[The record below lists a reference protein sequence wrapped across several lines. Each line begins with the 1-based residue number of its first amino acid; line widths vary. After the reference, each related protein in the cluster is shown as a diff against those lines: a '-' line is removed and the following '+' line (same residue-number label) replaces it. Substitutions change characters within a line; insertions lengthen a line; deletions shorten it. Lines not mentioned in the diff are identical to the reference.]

1 MEARAKPTKLK
12 TLERA
17 RALRHDS
24 TDAEAKLWGALRGRR
39 LAKFRR
45 QAPIGPFIAD
55 FCCEEHKLVI
65 ELDGGQHTDAIAH
78 DERRSDWLSTK
89 GY

>member
-24 TDAEAKLWGALRGRR
+24 TDAEAKL
-39 LAKFRR
+39 
-45 QAPIGPFIAD
+45 
-55 FCCEEHKLVI
+55 
-65 ELDGGQHTDAIAH
+65 
-78 DERRSDWLSTK
+78 
-89 GY
+89 